1 MNYYNYEEA
10 IDYLKTHGVDCTP
23 GSRSRKRI
31 DDLLDGNALWV
42 DGEEV
47 YAPNLLKC
55 IIDRMINQPVEE
67 DELMESASED
77 PEVNAYNAA
86 LKMAKAHNKPVVYG
100 YKRANSSKFYPI
112 TPKEYHGDDNAFRAQ
127 YKASTIRVAYPDKDF
142 AESLQEDVH
151 IDPVTHED
159 EELLDLFLK
168 SVPLDSVKE
177 ELSPFERRKQR
188 AVETYNKFKSW
199 TNDAKE
205 RTSCLCNVSVEQLN
219 EWIGENNDKTEVK

>member
-1 MNYYNYEEA
+1 MNRYSYEDA
-10 IDYLKTHGVDCTP
+10 IAYLKTHGVDCTP

-31 DDLLDGNALWV
+31 DDLLDGNALWI

-47 YAPNLLKC
+47 YAISLLKS
-55 IIDRMINQPVEE
+55 IIDRMIDHPIEE
-67 DELMESASED
+67 DLEKPASAD

-142 AESLQEDVH
+142 VESLQEGVH

-159 EELLDLFLK
+159 KELLDLFLK
-168 SVPLDSVKE
+168 SAPLDSVKE

-188 AVETYNKFKSW
+188 AVETYNKFKNWAS
-199 TNDAKE
+199 DAKE
-205 RTSCLCNVSVEQLN
+205 RTSCLCNISVEQLN
-219 EWIGENNDKTEVK
+219 EWIGESNDKTEVK